1 MGDPADLPED
11 MIDSSLRDQEYM
23 PFIPSQ
29 MQDSRTFPQELPVI
43 PAHDLADMP

>member
-23 PFIPSQ
+23 PFIPESNAG
-29 MQDSRTFPQELPVI
+29 FPYI
-43 PAHDLADMP
+43 PPWNYR